1 MAITFTSGGFA
12 GNIRSDASGNIFVET
27 QGNAK
32 EINLGGLFVI
42 TGSTRKILNPAD
54 GSVKV
59 QTTYNP
65 ATGIDTLQSGS
76 ATNNQIQFIQTPQGN
91 ASIILSGSDPRF
103 SIERSAGPNA
113 FSSIRRAQREFYQ
126 SGSVK
131 FGLGLDQQ
139 GNYFLS
145 PADSAA
151 GVNDAVSFIDNP
163 PYFMVSQSGDVVI
176 QGGKLIAEEYVV
188 SSSVT
193 NFITLA
199 QSGSTKFGDTA
210 GDDTHQ
216 FTGSVNVSGSLTVNG
231 NTPLTSITVGTGLD
245 ISSPTAIGRTINL
258 DLTEVIASD
267 AANRVLTS
275 DGDGTLTGES
285 NLTFDGNDLSV
296 GRDINLARTIN
307 HTDDGN
313 TSIGFDTDTINFS
326 AGGSNQFTLQSGHI
340 TASGNIS
347 ASGVISASKF
357 RGDGSGLT
365 NVTATTTLPD
375 GLISSSLQFGSSDNV
390 NFNNI
395 TASGN
400 ISASGELSANTIIV
414 GSTISHIGDTNT
426 LISFGTDTLTFK
438 AGNESFI
445 TITEDGSQDNIVIG
459 DGGDI
464 DFHVKAGGNN
474 TLFVQGSSQRVGI
487 GLNSPSTI
495 LHVKSDDNQL
505 ARFESN
511 DDDAKIVIKDND
523 TTGFHNVRDGFH
535 SFGFDGFSLR
545 SPLFVVSG
553 SQDANGVHGKV
564 GIGTKD
570 VSDSV
575 LTVLG
580 DISASG
586 ELKVESHITASGNI
600 SCSGHIRVNEIRD
613 NFNSSTL
620 TIRPDGKLNLG
631 TAATD
636 EINIGRQSGTCDIQ
650 LFANTSTVA
659 ARFVTSTI
667 TFNHPITASG
677 DISSSGTIIGNIIS
691 GSTISGSFKGDGS
704 ALSGITST
712 VPAGTISGAA
722 QLPSGIFSASAAGS
736 AQGKFKLNG
745 VDVDVNGLGTDG
757 DVTFDTLTLDVGGLK
772 GVGAISSSA
781 QFGSSDN
788 VNFNHITASGN
799 ISSSHTGSFGK
810 MTIGTST
817 TAHPNTQLTIIGGT
831 GGNDIAKFTRN
842 AAHGAA
848 AAPFVAINA
857 NSADPQIR
865 FFEGTDQVSIGQ
877 DASNSNL
884 VFATGSKIVAKEAM
898 VIDTSGKVGIGTVS
912 PGEKLEVIGNISAS
926 GIINSSTT
934 VASIG
939 NLYQAQLDNGTTAGP
954 RFNLGSKADPD
965 SFLSIQASGGINKI
979 MTLTR
984 DFHIFGTN
992 TTTGFYLDEGLGNFG
1007 IKTLVP
1013 SASLDVNGNFQVQ
1026 SHITASGNISAS
1038 GANQTIGGLS
1048 ITPTLMNYGIDTSGD
1063 TTVRF
1068 STDGDAGDDIL
1079 LQLYRNDN
1087 AFGQIHY
1094 EPGGGNS
1101 SGLHITDFRDDANS
1115 HIIFNTRGDNERM
1128 RIEGDGGVSFQSH
1141 ITASGDISS
1150 SGTIISNVFNAI
1162 QGTNAA
1168 AQGLRFDN
1176 RTDQGIFGHGF
1187 FTSIMAP
1194 ESVTIHI
1201 DSNGN
1206 GTTEYFNVVKDQ
1218 KLIASTTNELFRVQE
1233 DGNVGIGTSSPVTK
1247 LQVAGN
1253 ISSSGAINTLSHI
1266 TASGFI
1272 SASGD
1277 GNHFIGGKINL
1288 NSATPANQEIK
1299 FGGAARIQGN
1309 NTFLI
1314 LDSDDQFVARAD
1326 NKMNFNTPLF
1336 GLGGFDTNDTPS
1348 ATLHISGAGDTR
1360 LFVEGNITASGN
1372 ISASG
1377 TIVANE
1383 LQDTSLTE
1391 NRLALVGANGVLT
1404 DSSNFTVDSV
1414 GTTLNVLVAKTQ
1426 RGMIVNEAAHSTGD
1440 FRVEGGTDTHL
1451 LFADASADKV
1461 AIGTDTVGDSLL
1473 TIDGDVTATHITA
1486 SGNISASVSMSAAA
1500 FSGDGSGLTNV
1511 TATLPTGIVSSSTQ
1525 INSLIND
1532 TIAATIVAEIDN
1544 DEIPIAK
1551 LAEDAIT
1558 IAGTS
1563 TALGGSITAD
1573 TIAAQISNDTI
1584 SGNQINGGTIG
1595 STTITALAGNL
1606 SLGDNSISNVGSIQL
1621 DSIEDDATGGD
1632 TKIEINGTTM
1642 NIDVGSA
1649 TLLEATATTAKFSLP
1664 IETTSHITASGNISS
1679 SGAITANDPTIT
1691 YASAS
1696 IVTLANG
1703 EGYGEI
1709 IDLFPAH
1716 GSVNAGDVVFHLGS
1730 TGTVWRTGTNSA
1742 DYSVN
1747 MAGVA
1752 LQDGDGSTPCRVLT
1766 RGVVRL
1772 AAGHIQDTSGTD
1784 GEPLYSGDTAGH
1796 VQFAAPGSA
1805 NEYARIIG
1813 YCLVEDDDII
1823 YFNPDNT
1830 YVKRSS

>member
-390 NFNNI
+390 NFNHI

-788 VNFNHITASGN
+788 VNFNHITAS
-799 ISSSHTGSFGK
+799 
-810 MTIGTST
+810 
-817 TAHPNTQLTIIGGT
+817 
-831 GGNDIAKFTRN
+831 
-842 AAHGAA
+842 
-848 AAPFVAINA
+848 
-857 NSADPQIR
+857 
-865 FFEGTDQVSIGQ
+865 
-877 DASNSNL
+877 
-884 VFATGSKIVAKEAM
+884 
-898 VIDTSGKVGIGTVS
+898 
-912 PGEKLEVIGNISAS
+912 GNISAS